1 MASSCHPLSPVAI
14 LVNVQSYVREVDES
28 GRLGAWYAAEGF
40 RLDTQPGLRR
50 LQVKPGELAG
60 PLLVP
65 EGGDRLLTNM
75 GRRTA
80 LARSFAQLA
89 YVRTEEFA
97 SKALEFANRHGQLGL
112 DEMEFITEEG
122 LSIRG
127 ERIKDWDRHAKRVAA
142 LDQLMRDAEDLV
154 ESFDQPTSSVS
165 SRLRSWLSPNV
176 AGAPVFSF
184 PPEPGTAKGPAFP
197 PGYSER
203 LAAVDDAGIELMV
216 RHAVAALI
224 LHELRGKV
232 SIDILGCDLRL
243 LDRPAGERPPMAL
256 NYLGTTLLAT
266 IYHQLAVALVSPK
279 AKRWATCPCGRQFRQ
294 STARQRFHSA
304 SCRSKY
310 RAQPASKESTP

>member
-1 MASSCHPLSPVAI
+1 
-14 LVNVQSYVREVDES
+14 VQSYVLNEVDES

-40 RLDTQPGLRR
+40 RLDTRPGLRR
-50 LQVKPGELAG
+50 LHGEPGGFAG
-60 PLLVP
+60 PLLIP
-65 EGGDRLLTNM
+65 EGGHRLLTNM

-97 SKALEFANRHGQLGL
+97 PKALEFANRHGQLGL
-112 DEMEFITEEG
+112 DEMEFVTEEG

-127 ERIKDWDRHAKRVAA
+127 ERIKDWERHARRVAA

-154 ESFDQPTSSVS
+154 ETFDQPTSTVS
-165 SRLRSWLSPNV
+165 SRLRSWLNPTDS
-176 AGAPVFSF
+176 GASVFSF

-197 PGYSER
+197 RGYSDR
-203 LAAVDDAGIELMV
+203 LATVDDAGIALMV
-216 RHAVAALI
+216 RHAVAGLI
-224 LHELRGKV
+224 LRELRGKV
-232 SIDILGCDLRL
+232 SIDLLGCDLRL
-243 LDRPAGERPPMAL
+243 LDRPAEERPPMAL

-310 RAQPASKESTP
+310 RAHPTSKESTS